1 MLSSNSSL
9 NTLSI
14 GDNRFG
20 DEEIIALISKV
31 DKNNGL
37 EQINLEGKSL
47 GPIGAAA
54 LGSSLHRFSRLFAL
68 TLSGNRRMGDDGVAS
83 FFTACASAAKEP
95 LALRR
100 LELCRLELS
109 SNGLLKGLQF
119 NGCAANSGSAFENI
133 ETLDLSCN
141 TLGVGAQCDAFEA
154 LLVSMPALQDIELR
168 DCGLG
173 DAAAS
178 GLSSALRKGAGTK
191 LRRLSLA
198 ANKISM
204 AACKILGF
212 GNDLAN
218 ALSSCS
224 AIKQETF
231 AELNL
236 RGNEGLGDDALAAIV
251 KVFQARTATNFKLDI
266 GETKVGVETIQ
277 QLAHTPSLVSLS
289 LAGCRSVAIL
299 LPIFFQANNYP
310 SIEYLSLSNCD
321 LGEDDVAH
329 VFEGLLTG
337 ALPLL
342 ACLEIGA
349 NPGVETN
356 KSSGMP
362 QQNLD
367 GPLGNLVLKIK
378 EQRPLVDIHWRIGD
392 SPIKQ

>member
-1 MLSSNSSL
+1 
-9 NTLSI
+9 
-14 GDNRFG
+14 
-20 DEEIIALISKV
+20 
-31 DKNNGL
+31 
-37 EQINLEGKSL
+37 
-47 GPIGAAA
+47 
-54 LGSSLHRFSRLFAL
+54 
-68 TLSGNRRMGDDGVAS
+68 
-83 FFTACASAAKEP
+83 
-95 LALRR
+95 
-100 LELCRLELS
+100 
-109 SNGLLKGLQF
+109 
-119 NGCAANSGSAFENI
+119 
-133 ETLDLSCN
+133 
-141 TLGVGAQCDAFEA
+141 
-154 LLVSMPALQDIELR
+154 
-168 DCGLG
+168 
-173 DAAAS
+173 
-178 GLSSALRKGAGTK
+178 
-191 LRRLSLA
+191 LA
-198 ANKISM
+198 ANKISIGG
-204 AACKILGF
+204 IL
-212 GNDLAN
+212 DLAN